1 MRSIYAKM
9 LGEDAVPAKK
19 AKAAKTKD
27 QRKAEVAARVD
38 KIAEKIKAKLGT
50 DPNVEKM
57 GLGADDVVDFI
68 AEVVKDLANI
78 GIDVAEAIKTAKAK
92 LKELGVDEDLI
103 KEAEAKYEEQ
113 TTPKEETVVQKVRS
127 LYRRFAKDESK
138 PKELREAIAQA
149 DKYYQESSN
158 KFTSQ
163 MADAMIEVAKEAGEV
178 DALWAEASD
187 IDFAALDD
195 QQAAVKGMMMS
206 KIANYYEVT
215 GQMQKAAEAYGKMFR
230 TATNAGKFIQTL
242 ANQTHP
248 EAIIARAKATLVI
261 NKDKALKKEN
271 PATGKTNKETISDI
285 HDIAKEGTKEAN
297 SKIGESKKIG
307 EAAKK
312 TAEKKT
318 KRERSEA
325 YRQKVKSD
333 LKKAVTALNEALG
346 ININL
351 DDDVQ
356 AQGLTMGNLINL
368 IAEAAVAAKTA
379 TETIEEA
386 ISRVVDVLKK
396 KGLLPKN
403 FNEEQIKKS
412 SYDRIQRNQFNADK
426 KKTKEARKFIK
437 ETLAEEYDINLK
449 KIVEDFYEDANLFK
463 GSLVDRLMADGGL
476 DINEAKEFAK
486 VVEAE
491 YDKLL
496 DETKKRIAERINNII
511 PPDASTLAAKA
522 NKRLQQK
529 INKALL
535 LGRVQINDFSDL
547 FGEALGF
554 VVLTPEMEQKISDLK
569 DGLKIFPEGSKEYY
583 KRLQD
588 FNTYLDKIR
597 VSQFPPWKRTL
608 THIGRVLKELFYN
621 NLLSGVTTFY
631 TNVRG
636 ILHTGSTLTG
646 VTAMVKGGKN
656 GDGTRLYIEGLKSLA
671 KGLKQGVPEFK
682 QIIADG
688 FNSQYASEEA
698 KQPISPLRAL
708 MAKPMNEAAWYELPA
723 KTFMYLPIKMVR
735 AFIATDALAKN
746 GLREYYATI
755 KSYDDMILAGQ
766 KSSAKDFWAN
776 VHNMAK
782 NTKEN
787 FQVFKEQAAIE
798 EAGYKARGI
807 KTDKNFIGIRAAELA
822 QQERSDDIA
831 AYAELMAQ
839 RSTLNNKPEG
849 TLGVVYEIMNQ
860 AQQKI
865 PALYTQIP
873 FIKIAINMIDTWL
886 EWSPYA
892 FKRAIFGRGI
902 GFEGNQKNWNKYR
915 IGKNGGE
922 DWIEDRALHVIRGS
936 VGTVALAY
944 LGAALADLLDDD
956 DKQSAW
962 NIFSNVTANLSNDP
976 ALAYEY
982 KQQGLKPYTVYFSW
996 GGELSY
1002 KESVLAPM
1010 FAWLGYSL
1018 DEKRDLDNK
1027 LNLEGLKPK
1036 DNKTGN
1042 QLMVDNFVNSIFFI
1056 KEQSF
1061 IQPFS
1066 EMLELGGRMQ
1076 SNENA
1081 KNKLV
1086 KSGINTTKSTLY
1098 PKFYES
1104 IFKGY
1109 KTFNQMPEMRPSEA
1123 SDGLDAALAE
1133 QFAKNIPY
1141 FDDKIQNKYY
1151 DRLGNEMTSKYYNT
1165 FPVPLFQQSAVE
1177 GMRSMI
1183 GVNNETYENWGVV
1196 DDLNISV
1203 NYNIP
1208 TTDANGNKLNTE
1220 QRTKLSKA
1228 VGEFASKRLM
1238 EEKGKM
1244 KKLEPEERQ
1253 RVFNDFIQEAFKKYK
1268 ELYFGTK
1275 DIVPPTVISNTEI
1288 GIKSRTK
1295 MEIGKI
1301 KEDK

>member
-1 MRSIYAKM
+1 M
-9 LGEDAVPAKK
+9 AKK
-19 AKAAKTKD
+19 CFLYTDDQIDKATGEPK
-27 QRKAEVAARVD
+27 E
-38 KIAEKIKAKLGT
+38 
-50 DPNVEKM
+50 
-57 GLGADDVVDFI
+57 GA
-68 AEVVKDLANI
+68 I
-78 GIDVAEAIKTAKAK
+78 GIDTSDKVAVQRFLLENADK
-92 LKELGVDEDLI
+92 LTPEDFGVKKKEQPKLTQDETI
-103 KEAEAKYEEQ
+103 
-113 TTPKEETVVQKVRS
+113 VQKVRS
-127 LYRRFAKDESK
+127 LYARFAKDPSK

-149 DKYYQESSN
+149 DKYYKESSN
-158 KFTSQ
+158 KFTSR

-178 DALWAEASD
+178 DTLWAEASE

-248 EAIIARAKATLVI
+248 EAIIARAKAALVI
-261 NKDKALKKEN
+261 NKDRALKNEN

-285 HDIAKEGTKEAN
+285 HDIAQEGTKEAN
-297 SKIGESKKIG
+297 SKIGESKKID

-325 YRQKVKSD
+325 YRQKVKAD
-333 LKKAVTALNEALG
+333 LKNAVNALNEALG

-351 DDDVQ
+351 DDDVV
-356 AQGLTMGNLINL
+356 ANGLTMGNLINL

-386 ISRVVDVLKK
+386 IDRVVDVLKK

-426 KKTKEARKFIK
+426 KKAKEARKFIK

-449 KIVEDFYEDANLFK
+449 KIVEDFYEDANVFK

-476 DINEAKEFAK
+476 DIDEAKEFAK

-511 PPDASTLAAKA
+511 PPDASALAAKA

-535 LGRVQINDFSDL
+535 LGRVQISDFSDL

-597 VSQFPPWKRTL
+597 ISQFPPWKRTL

-766 KSSAKDFWAN
+766 KSTAKDFWAN
-776 VHNMAK
+776 VHNLAK

-787 FQVFKEQAAIE
+787 FEVFKEQAAIE

-873 FIKIAINMIDTWL
+873 FIKIAINMVDTWL

-922 DWIEDRALHVIRGS
+922 DWIEDRALHLIRGS
-936 VGTVALAY
+936 VGSVALVY
-944 LGAALADLLDDD
+944 LGVALKDLLDDD
-956 DKQSAW
+956 DDKPSAW

-1027 LNLEGLKPK
+1027 LNLEGIEPQDK
-1036 DNKTGN
+1036 KTGN
-1042 QLMVDNFVNSIFFI
+1042 QLMADNFVNSIFFI

-1081 KNKLV
+1081 KNKLF
-1086 KSGINTTKSTLY
+1086 KRGINTTKSTLY

-1109 KTFNQMPEMRPSEA
+1109 KTLYGETEMRPSEA
-1123 SDGLDAALAE
+1123 SDGLTSAMIE
-1133 QFAKNIPY
+1133 QFSKNVPY

-1151 DRLGNEMTSKYYNT
+1151 DRLGNEMTSQYYNS

-1177 GMRSMI
+1177 GMRTMLGI
-1183 GVNNETYENWGVV
+1183 NEATYPNWKVI
-1196 DDLNISV
+1196 DDLDISV

-1220 QRTKLSKA
+1220 QRTRLSKA
-1228 VGEFASKRLM
+1228 VGDFASKRLM
-1238 EEKGKM
+1238 AEKD
-1244 KKLEPEERQ
+1244 KLKDLTPAARQ
-1253 RVFNDFIQEAFKKYK
+1253 RVFNDFVKDGFAKYK
-1268 ELYFGTK
+1268 VIFFGEK
-1275 DIVPPTVISNTEI
+1275 EIVPPTVISGTEKS
-1288 GIKSRTK
+1288 IKARTNV
-1295 MEIGKI
+1295 EIKTI
-1301 KEDK
+1301 KPPIK

>member
-1 MRSIYAKM
+1 MACKLFPLNQLDEFGDPLPNAEGISLDNKEAVQRFLLENAHKIEPEM
-9 LGEDAVPAKK
+9 LGVKKEKKED
-19 AKAAKTKD
+19 
-27 QRKAEVAARVD
+27 
-38 KIAEKIKAKLGT
+38 
-50 DPNVEKM
+50 
-57 GLGADDVVDFI
+57 
-68 AEVVKDLANI
+68 
-78 GIDVAEAIKTAKAK
+78 
-92 LKELGVDEDLI
+92 
-103 KEAEAKYEEQ
+103 
-113 TTPKEETVVQKVRS
+113 TVVQRVRS

-138 PKELREAIAQA
+138 PQDLRDAIEQA
-149 DKYYQESSN
+149 DKYYRESSN
-158 KFTSQ
+158 KFTSR
-163 MADAMIEVAKEAGEV
+163 MADAMIEVAKEADEV
-178 DALWAEASD
+178 DALWEEASA

-195 QQAAVKGMMMS
+195 DAAAVKGMMMS
-206 KIANYYEVT
+206 KIANYYQVT

-242 ANQTHP
+242 AAQTHP

-261 NKDKALKKEN
+261 NKDQALKKEN
-271 PATGKTNKETISDI
+271 PATGKTNKETIGEI

-297 SKIGESKKIG
+297 SKIGESKPI
-307 EAAKK
+307 EAAAKK
-312 TAEKKT
+312 TAERKS
-318 KRERSEA
+318 KREKSEA
-325 YRQKVKSD
+325 YRAKVKTD

-386 ISRVVDVLKK
+386 IDRVVDVLKK

-426 KKTKEARKFIK
+426 KQEKAAKKFIK
-437 ETLAEEYDINLK
+437 DTLAEEYDVNLK
-449 KIVEDFYEDANLFK
+449 QIVERYYDDANLFK
-463 GSLVDRLMADGGL
+463 GSLVDILMADGGL
-476 DINEAKEFAK
+476 DIDEAREFAK

-496 DETKKRIAERINNII
+496 EATKKRIAESINNII
-511 PPDASTLAAKA
+511 PPNASTLASKA

-535 LGRVQINDFSDL
+535 LGRADIKDFSDL

-569 DGLKIFPEGSKEYY
+569 DGLKILPEGSKQYY

-646 VTAMVKGGKN
+646 VTAMIKGGKN
-656 GDGTRLYIEGLKSLA
+656 GDGTKLYIEGLKSLA
-671 KGLKQGVPEFK
+671 KGIKQGLPEFK

-708 MAKPMNEAAWYELPA
+708 MAKPMSEASWYELPA

-755 KSYDDMILAGQ
+755 KSYDDIILAGQ
-766 KSSAKDFWAN
+766 KSTAKDFWAN
-776 VHNMAK
+776 VHNLAK

-787 FQVFKEQAAIE
+787 FEVFKEQAAIE

-807 KTDKNFIGIRAAELA
+807 PLDKNFIGIRAAELA

-849 TLGVVYEIMNQ
+849 TLGQVYEIMNQ

-865 PALYTQIP
+865 PLLYTQIP

-886 EWSPYA
+886 EWSPYGLVRY
-892 FKRAIFGRGI
+892 KYGRGI
-902 GFEGNQKNWNKYR
+902 AFPSTEKNWNKYR
-915 IGKNGGE
+915 MGKGNNE
-922 DWIEDRALHVIRGS
+922 DWINDRALHLVRGS
-936 VGTVALAY
+936 VGSVALVY
-944 LGAALADLLDDD
+944 LSLALADLLDDD
-956 DKQSAW
+956 EPSSW
-962 NIFSNVTANLSNDP
+962 NIISNVTANLSNDP

-982 KQQGLKPYTVYFSW
+982 KQKGLMPYTVYFAW

-1018 DEKRDLDNK
+1018 DEKRDLKNK
-1027 LNLEGLKPK
+1027 LNLDGIKPK
-1036 DNKTGN
+1036 DEKGTY
-1042 QLMVDNFVNSIFFI
+1042 QLMADNFVNSIFFI

-1066 EMLELGGRMQ
+1066 EMLELGSKMKT
-1076 SNENA
+1076 NEGN
-1081 KNKLV
+1081 KNKVV
-1086 KSGINTTKSTLY
+1086 KGTANVTKSTLY

-1109 KTFNQMPEMRPSEA
+1109 KTLYGETEMRPSEA
-1123 SDGLDAALAE
+1123 SDGLTAAMVE

-1151 DRLGNEMTSKYYNT
+1151 DRLGNEMTAKYYNT
-1165 FPVPLFQQSAVE
+1165 FPIPLFQQSAVE
-1177 GMRSMI
+1177 GMRSML
-1183 GVNNETYENWGVV
+1183 GVNNEVHENWKAV
-1196 DDLNISV
+1196 DDLGISV

-1238 EEKGKM
+1238 EERDNLKG
-1244 KKLEPEERQ
+1244 LQAPEKQ
-1253 RVFNDFIQEAFKKYK
+1253 RIFNDFVQEAFRKYK
-1268 ELYFGTK
+1268 VLFFGEK
-1275 DIVPPTVISNTEI
+1275 EIVEPTVISDIEEI
-1288 GIKSRTK
+1288 
-1295 MEIGKI
+1295 I
-1301 KEDK
+1301 KETTKDQLNPE